1 MELRMISFA
10 VFLLIALLPSVIGAL
25 SGIGGG
31 IIIKPALD
39 TAAGANLM
47 GWGGWLGAGEINF
60 LSGCT
65 VLSMSAVS
73 LLRSGKTGVR
83 LEAGRGTAL
92 AAGAALGG
100 AGGRMVFAFAVM
112 AAHKSMVGAIQS
124 AVLIIMALGVMAY
137 TQKKAGITG
146 KNIRSLPGSAALG
159 LGMGMVSAFLGIG
172 GGPVNIML
180 ISFFLSMDTKTSALH
195 SLFVIFLSQLASL
208 VLTAGT
214 GTIPPVPPPVLCAMI
229 SGGVLGALIG
239 SRLVR
244 LLGNEQID
252 RLFNILMAV
261 VAALSAYN
269 LIGCIRALTA

>member
-1 MELRMISFA
+1 MTSFA
-10 VFLLIALLPSVIGAL
+10 VFLLIALLPSVIGAV

-31 IIIKPALD
+31 IVIKPALD
-39 TAAGANLM
+39 TAAGADLM
-47 GWGGWLGAGEINF
+47 GFGGWLGAQEINF

-73 LLRSGKTGVR
+73 LLRSRKTGVR

-100 AGGRMVFAFAVM
+100 AGGRMIFAFAVM

-124 AVLIIMALGVMAY
+124 AALIIMTLGVMVY
-137 TQKKAGITG
+137 TRKKAGLAG
-146 KNIRSLPGSAALG
+146 KNIRSLPACAALG

-172 GGPVNIML
+172 GGPINIML

-214 GTIPPVPPPVLCAMI
+214 GTIPQVPPPALCGMI

-244 LLGNEQID
+244 LLRNEQID
-252 RLFNILMAV
+252 RLFTILMAA

-269 LIGCIRALTA
+269 VIILVRDLPA